1 MEHLAVRQV
10 LWKTHQPP
18 RSFAAHIVLRTQMFS
33 ALILISTNIA
43 TPPEAV
49 VRTLAA
55 LVPAAIE
62 GVVRDVMMCGPSST
76 PDLARICDHAGC
88 DFIVGE
94 PGAPLGDALVRLKEQ
109 RVFVLRAGRVPE
121 HGYLGEI
128 ADFVAYGGEGSALM
142 RDAPHNFMTR
152 ILPAL
157 APVSAFIAPRE
168 VLATARVDDVDALA
182 RSLKSPRAL
191 KSRMMRG

>member
-1 MEHLAVRQV
+1 ML
-10 LWKTHQPP
+10 
-18 RSFAAHIVLRTQMFS
+18 S
-33 ALILISTNIA
+33 ALVLISSNPA
-43 TPPEAV
+43 PPPEAL

-62 GVVRDVMMCGPSST
+62 GVVRDVVMCAPAST

-88 DFIVGE
+88 DFIIAERGDS
-94 PGAPLGDALVRLKEQ
+94 LRDALARLKEQ

-128 ADFVAYGGEGSALM
+128 ADFVAYGGKGSALM

-152 ILPAL
+152 FLPAL

-168 VLATARVDDVDALA
+168 GLAKARVEDVNALS
-182 RSLKSPRAL
+182 RSLQSPRVL
-191 KSRMMRG
+191 KSRMMGG